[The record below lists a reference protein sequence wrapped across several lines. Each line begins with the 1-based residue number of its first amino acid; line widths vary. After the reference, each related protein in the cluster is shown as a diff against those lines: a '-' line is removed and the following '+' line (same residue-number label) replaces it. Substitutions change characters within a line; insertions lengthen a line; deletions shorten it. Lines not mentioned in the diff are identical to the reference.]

1 MTYNVFSGT
10 LNPTHSRQP
19 ANLGRVENSPENVE
33 TLCMCVYKKR
43 VTIMLAGKIT
53 EWRCLR
59 WRHWRVLSKHS
70 VYVSSCIIIIIIKC
84 IYKVHF
90 RGCHKC
96 AENRSYT
103 LNNNV
108 FSLFLNVVRVIS
120 DDLSSSGRLFHT
132 RGP

>member
-1 MTYNVFSGT
+1 VGFRDFGNFSIFAE
-10 LNPTHSRQP
+10 SF
-19 ANLGRVENSPENVE
+19 
-33 TLCMCVYKKR
+33 
-43 VTIMLAGKIT
+43 IIII
-53 EWRCLR
+53 
-59 WRHWRVLSKHS
+59 
-70 VYVSSCIIIIIIKC
+70 IIIIIIKC
-84 IYKVHF
+84 IYKAHF

-96 AENRSYT
+96 AKNSSYT